1 KLRAAQARHYFALR
15 ALVPDDEG
23 WPEGAIIKYQTG
35 STAAP
40 MTGTKHDNGK
50 PMLDLIPPLM
60 ELEVGAVLSFG
71 AEKYSI
77 DNWRQVPDL
86 RRRYIAAAMRH
97 INALRRGESVDPE

>member
-1 KLRAAQARHYFALR
+1 
-15 ALVPDDEG
+15 
-23 WPEGAIIKYQTG
+23 
-35 STAAP
+35 
-40 MTGTKHDNGK
+40 MTGEKHDNGK

-60 ELEVGAVLSFG
+60 ELEVGAVLTFG

-97 INALRRGESVDPE
+97 INALRRGETLDPESGQHHAAHAATCLMFLGEIELEQREASE